1 MTWAVQLTGVTY
13 HRSRLTDQLPVAV
26 ISAVTGVSRAS
37 SLVTDIQDGYLDRL
51 LLTPVRRGTLL
62 LGLMTAD
69 FMLIVT
75 LAVPVLVL
83 GLVLGISVPTGL
95 LGMLVFIHAWY
106 VFLAGQ
112 FDPKGHVL
120 ILPAGLRLLNDIL
133 LVIILLELFR
143 TVVRFLQTEV
153 LELEPYLSVGVIA
166 CTRKILTAS
175 AELSHQQNMTETQFY
190 QYLMDVGLNVTVIIA
205 LIGAVFMIRQRPQ
218 PSPPPVAAPARA
230 GQ

>member
-1 MTWAVQLTGVTY
+1 MGTEEPRS
-13 HRSRLTDQLPVAV
+13 HRNDLMR
-26 ISAVTGVSRAS
+26 RWCH
-37 SLVTDIQDGYLDRL
+37 YMEWLDRL
-51 LLTPVRRGTLL
+51 GYATAGFSLL
-62 LGLMTAD
+62 
-69 FMLIVT
+69 I
-75 LAVPVLVL
+75 
-83 GLVLGISVPTGL
+83 
-95 LGMLVFIHAWY
+95 LGMLVFVHAWY
-106 VFLAGQ
+106 IFIVGQ

-205 LIGAVFMIRQRPQ
+205 LIGAVFMIRKRPEQ
-218 PSPPPVAAPARA
+218 IPLQAAASARV